1 MEEIV
6 LGELKSEMVERGLG
20 QGWRR
25 VELPISILKLYIYI
39 YVLLVK
45 ITK

>member
-25 VELPISILKLYIYI
+25 VELPISILKLYIY
-39 YVLLVK
+39 VLLVK